1 MLKYEVGLEKGS
13 MFDIEVKRVRLRDF
27 KFVVGKFVI

>member
-13 MFDIEVKRVRLRDF
+13 MFDIEVKRVWLRDF